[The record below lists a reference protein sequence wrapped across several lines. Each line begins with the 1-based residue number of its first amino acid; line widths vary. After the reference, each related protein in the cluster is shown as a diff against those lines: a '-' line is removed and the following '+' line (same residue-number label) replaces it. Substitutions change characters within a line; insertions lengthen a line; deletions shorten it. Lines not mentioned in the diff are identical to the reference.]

1 MSIYGCRLMCTI
13 PQLESYFID
22 RERNISTSSKQSSSN
37 FSKKEMKTEKEPL
50 RSGVSCLTWGP
61 EGYHLLVACRS
72 SNSCNSTSSSS
83 SSHENNNNNNNNGIH
98 GSKSNN
104 TTADMSGKFIQF
116 SFMKSCLTTN
126 PNMVF

>member
-22 RERNISTSSKQSSSN
+22 RERHLSSSSKQGS
-37 FSKKEMKTEKEPL
+37 FHSKRDITTEKEPL
-50 RSGVSCLTWGP
+50 RSGVSCLAWGP

-72 SNSCNSTSSSS
+72 PNSSSTHSENGTNS
-83 SSHENNNNNNNNGIH
+83 SKFTPTS
-98 GSKSNN
+98 
-104 TTADMSGKFIQF
+104 ADMSGKFIQF

-126 PNMVF
+126 PNMV